1 MAGGRK
7 KGRCPKGSSIE
18 QETGGGS
25 SVQSDGFEKDSGSG
39 GTGEVMDERASEL
52 TEIGDEVNERSG
64 SQLESDEDGG
74 RRGAEVGGDGEFVR
88 VEYVKGRRRTG
99 PDA

>member
-7 KGRCPKGSSIE
+7 KARCSKVSSMK

-52 TEIGDEVNERSG
+52 TAIGELTEIGDEVNERSG
-64 SQLESDEDGG
+64 SQL
-74 RRGAEVGGDGEFVR
+74 
-88 VEYVKGRRRTG
+88 
-99 PDA
+99 